1 MTKYL
6 SLTSVCYHHSVV
18 LQLHVVF
25 DLLFSLNHRPQSPFQ
40 RLLCLPFCYVGYNSM
55 LFSALRFVSCVVCS
69 GLCRLH
75 ISGPSVSLVINL
87 GLFVFLV
94 GYAILSLTTCLHS
107 LSSYLQGLRSPVSA
121 QALKFCQYLFGLPHI
136 VPHCSFLSAT
146 CLILSVE
153 LFFSSLLFVS
163 VYSCIQT
170 GAYLFVLV
178 FRLIVYIF
186 VYRFSPYVYLLQM

>member
-1 MTKYL
+1 ML
-6 SLTSVCYHHSVV
+6 SSPCSFTVACCLRPPVLTQSQTSKSFPASP
-18 LQLHVVF
+18 LS
-25 DLLFSLNHRPQSPFQ
+25 SL
-40 RLLCLPFCYVGYNSM
+40 LLCRLQFHVIFGLT
-55 LFSALRFVSCVVCS
+55 LFVVCS

-163 VYSCIQT
+163 VYNCIQT